1 MHPIEPFLKLS
12 RISKSFVSD
21 DGETTPVI
29 DNVSMDVSV
38 GEFVVFLGPSG
49 CGKTTLMR
57 IVGGLETSN
66 DGEVLLGGEKVT
78 GPDRK
83 KGMVFQAY
91 TSFPW
96 LTVLDNIRFGTR
108 YRNDIGKM
116 EKEAVA
122 DHYLQLVSLKEFSN
136 YYVNRISGGMRQR
149 VAIARTLAA
158 NPDVL
163 LMDEPFG
170 ALDAQTREFLQGQLL
185 EINKR
190 ERKTTIFV
198 THDVDES
205 IVLADR
211 IFIFSARPASVIEI
225 IQVSQHI
232 TGERDISVTETQS
245 FFELRNH
252 IRDLMRDQA
261 RRTQELAEQEII
273 HGVEGGRV

>member
-1 MHPIEPFLKLS
+1 MEPREPFLKLS
-12 RISKSFVSD
+12 GIRKSFVSD
-21 DGETTPVI
+21 DGELIPVI
-29 DNVSMDVSV
+29 DGVSMEIPA

-57 IVGGLETSN
+57 IVGGLETCES
-66 DGEVLLGGEKVT
+66 GEVLLAGEKVT

-96 LTVLDNIRFGTR
+96 LTVQENVRFGTR
-108 YRNDIGKM
+108 YRDDIDKQTKG
-116 EKEAVA
+116 EVA
-122 DHYLQLVSLKEFSN
+122 DHYLQLVGLKDFSH
-136 YYVNRISGGMRQR
+136 YYLNRISGGMRQR

-185 EINKR
+185 EINRR

-211 IFIFSARPASVIEI
+211 IFMFSARPAGVIEI
-225 IQVSQHI
+225 IEVSQHI
-232 TGERDISVTETQS
+232 AGDRDISVKETQS

-252 IRDLMRDQA
+252 IRDLMRNEA
-261 RRTQELAEQEII
+261 NRTRELAEKEII
-273 HGVEGGRV
+273 QGA

>member
-1 MHPIEPFLKLS
+1 MEPREPFLKLS
-12 RISKSFVSD
+12 GIRKSFVSD
-21 DGETTPVI
+21 DGELIPVI
-29 DNVSMDVSV
+29 DGVSMEIPA

-57 IVGGLETSN
+57 IVGGLETCES
-66 DGEVLLGGEKVT
+66 GEVLLAGEKVT

-96 LTVLDNIRFGTR
+96 LTVQENVRFGTR
-108 YRNDIGKM
+108 YRDDIDKKT
-116 EKEAVA
+116 KEEVA
-122 DHYLQLVSLKEFSN
+122 DYYLQLVGLKDFSH

-185 EINKR
+185 EINRR

-211 IFIFSARPASVIEI
+211 IFMFSARPAGVIEI
-225 IQVSQHI
+225 IEVSQHI
-232 TGERDISVTETQS
+232 AGDRDISVKETQS

-252 IRDLMRDQA
+252 IRDLMRNEA
-261 RRTQELAEQEII
+261 NRTRELAEKEII
-273 HGVEGGRV
+273 QGA

>member
-1 MHPIEPFLKLS
+1 MEPREPFLKLS
-12 RISKSFVSD
+12 GIRKSFVSD
-21 DGETTPVI
+21 DGELIPVI
-29 DNVSMDVSV
+29 DGVSMEIPA

-57 IVGGLETSN
+57 IVGGLETCES
-66 DGEVLLGGEKVT
+66 GEVLLAGEKVT

-83 KGMVFQAY
+83 KGMGFQAY

-96 LTVLDNIRFGTR
+96 LTVQENVRFGTR
-108 YRNDIGKM
+108 YRDDIDKKT
-116 EKEAVA
+116 KEEVA
-122 DHYLQLVSLKEFSN
+122 DHYLQLVGLKDFSH

-170 ALDAQTREFLQGQLL
+170 ALDAQPREFLQGQLL
-185 EINKR
+185 EINRR

-211 IFIFSARPASVIEI
+211 IFMFSARPAGVIEI
-225 IQVSQHI
+225 IEVSQHI
-232 TGERDISVTETQS
+232 AGDRDISVNETQS

-252 IRDLMRDQA
+252 IRDLMRNEA
-261 RRTQELAEQEII
+261 NRTRELAEKEII
-273 HGVEGGRV
+273 QGA

>member
-66 DGEVLLGGEKVT
+66 DGDVLLSGEKVT